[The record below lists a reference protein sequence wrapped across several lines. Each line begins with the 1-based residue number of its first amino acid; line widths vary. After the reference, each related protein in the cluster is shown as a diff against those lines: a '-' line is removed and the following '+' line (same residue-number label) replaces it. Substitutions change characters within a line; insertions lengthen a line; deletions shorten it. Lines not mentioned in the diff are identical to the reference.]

1 MNAKFLGVHYDD
13 NMSFKSHATFLSQRL
28 ARSAALL
35 YQVKDLMPKFVLR
48 NMYHAHV
55 TSLLS
60 YCNLIWAN
68 TYPTILLPVFKVQK
82 RIIRIITH
90 SEYLAHTEPLF
101 RETKILTLEQM
112 RVMSLA
118 LYCFKNLN
126 LIYENNVQHGYLTRH
141 RNRPR
146 PLAHNTTLTERSFTY
161 QAPKLWSDLID
172 QCPQDVINANSI
184 DSFKRK
190 LKKYLLS

>member
-1 MNAKFLGVHYDD
+1 MHTVHYDD

-112 RVMSLA
+112 RVM
-118 LYCFKNLN
+118 
-126 LIYENNVQHGYLTRH
+126 
-141 RNRPR
+141 
-146 PLAHNTTLTERSFTY
+146 
-161 QAPKLWSDLID
+161 
-172 QCPQDVINANSI
+172 
-184 DSFKRK
+184 
-190 LKKYLLS
+190 